1 MSKKVVPFLTQPKLL
16 PLFIVGKAGDTDF
29 TFSVDIENWDYA
41 KKKSK
46 DKEFQ
51 AIYKQIEKAVLAW
64 QGQIDELVAVS
75 EQSVQGLLDSFD
87 DEELK
92 EKLKAFFLSNIQG
105 ISGIELK
112 LQDAETQEVVDT
124 ITSLT
129 KDHEY
134 FGLIFDQLW
143 AKDYNVTALCQ
154 RFKTFFAPNQA

>member
-1 MSKKVVPFLTQPKLL
+1 MTKKVVPFLTQPKLL
-16 PLFIVGKAGDTDF
+16 PLLIVGKAGDTDF

-41 KKKSK
+41 KKKTK

-64 QGQIDELVAVS
+64 QEQIDALDAVS
-75 EQSVQGLLDSFD
+75 EQSVQGLLDSFN

-105 ISGIELK
+105 IGGLDIKLK
-112 LQDAETQEVVDT
+112 DADSQEIVDT

-129 KDHEY
+129 KEHEY
-134 FGLIFDQLW
+134 FVLIFDQLW

-154 RFKTFFAPNQA
+154 RFKTFFSPNQG